1 MVQIIANPFDFHY
14 LLPKRKIC
22 RKAASVM
29 DIMNTANHLIF
40 LPVKEPREGSPG
52 LFYLAYLDYW

>member
-1 MVQIIANPFDFHY
+1 MARIYGAYMVQIIANPFDFHY

-29 DIMNTANHLIF
+29 DIMNTANPLTS
-40 LPVKEPREGSPG
+40 LPGNEPKEE
-52 LFYLAYLDYW
+52 